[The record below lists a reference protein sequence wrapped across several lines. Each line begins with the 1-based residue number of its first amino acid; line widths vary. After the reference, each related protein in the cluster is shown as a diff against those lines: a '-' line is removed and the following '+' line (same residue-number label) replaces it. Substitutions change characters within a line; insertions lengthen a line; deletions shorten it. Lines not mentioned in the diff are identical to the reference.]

1 MMKNY
6 KKWTIPEGKV
16 KNVKDSQG
24 RIIWS
29 GEVVPP
35 QPDRLRGKWKP
46 KKQQQFDMS
55 MFMFDDN
62 ILPLSLYFENNFNYY
77 GRDKE
82 TSTSIILYDDCNEID
97 IDNHMEYEI
106 KINND
111 LSDRIIYKR
120 QLDWMT
126 IRIMVGTSTD
136 FVQLNIINDDLTPYI
151 EIFDNYNVFIAN
163 NDYYGDYGQLFMQ
176 FLETNFIKVEE

>member
-6 KKWTIPEGKV
+6 KKWTIPEGRV

-29 GEVVPP
+29 GEI
-35 QPDRLRGKWKP
+35 DRLKGKWKP

-55 MFMFDDN
+55 MFDNN

-82 TSTSIILYDDCNEID
+82 TGTSIILYDDCNEID

-106 KINND
+106 KINDD
-111 LSDRIIYKR
+111 LSDGIIYKR
-120 QLDWMT
+120 QSD
-126 IRIMVGTSTD
+126 
-136 FVQLNIINDDLTPYI
+136 
-151 EIFDNYNVFIAN
+151 
-163 NDYYGDYGQLFMQ
+163 
-176 FLETNFIKVEE
+176 